1 MKKNSNIFILQVWWH
16 KSKVLKNWIL
26 SSRCSGRQG
35 TMATAYSEL
44 GSLEPLTNN
53 FKGISHTWYLAFSTW
68 QSMVSGRGIVLC
80 ARLCQLNCFWNVS
93 LKEAYTTLDF
103 HVFFTYPISL
113 VLVILL
119 TTTSSLLSSYPS
131 PLKPFCHMT
140 LWVFDTTQWEF
151 GFFLWSFSWN
161 CIMPSAIM

>member
-1 MKKNSNIFILQVWWH
+1 MGDKEQWQQPIVSWGLWNPWPTTSHLVLGFFHLTIYGFWKGHCPLC
-16 KSKVLKNWIL
+16 KVMPIKLFLKCI
-26 SSRCSGRQG
+26 
-35 TMATAYSEL
+35 
-44 GSLEPLTNN
+44 
-53 FKGISHTWYLAFSTW
+53 
-68 QSMVSGRGIVLC
+68 
-80 ARLCQLNCFWNVS
+80 S

-161 CIMPSAIM
+161 CIMPSVIM